1 MAKDETDRR
10 REKEKK
16 IKMEENKV
24 TYNNITGAALNTI
37 SQLAKINKRG
47 IQLNLNGDKV
57 G

>member
-1 MAKDETDRR
+1 
-10 REKEKK
+10 
-16 IKMEENKV
+16 MEENKV